1 MNAPVTW
8 TLDEVSGVATI
19 RFARPAVL
27 NAIDLSSA
35 TAFHAAVQCVCAD
48 PRTRCIVLA
57 GTGKA
62 FVAGGDVGAFARNI
76 DDASALIHGL
86 LDALNPALLA
96 LRRVSAPVVAVVRGP
111 AAGAGMS
118 LVLSADVVLAS
129 DNAIFQIAY
138 DRLGAQPDC
147 GGTWFLER
155 RVGRG
160 RAFELMFTG
169 KRLNADDALAYG
181 IVNEIVADD
190 ALDARASALASRIAS
205 GPTSAFGR
213 FKHLI
218 DEAPSLSLA
227 AQLEA
232 ERSAFV
238 AATRTADFREG
249 VSAFLEKRH
258 PLFAGR

>member
-1 MNAPVTW
+1 MNAPVMYS
-8 TLDEVSGVATI
+8 LDEVSGVATI
-19 RFARPAVL
+19 RFARPEVL
-27 NAIDLSSA
+27 NAIDLASA
-35 TAFHAAVQCVCAD
+35 RAFHAAAQRACAD
-48 PRTRCIVLA
+48 PRVRCIVLA

-62 FVAGGDVGAFARNI
+62 FAAGGDVGAFARNI
-76 DDASALIHGL
+76 DDASALVHGL
-86 LDALNPALLA
+86 LDAINPALLA
-96 LRRVSAPVVAVVRGP
+96 LREAPAPVVAVVRGP

-118 LVLSADVVLAS
+118 LALCADFVLAS
-129 DNAIFQIAY
+129 DNAVFQVAY

-160 RAFELMFTG
+160 RAFELMLTG

-190 ALDARASALASRIAS
+190 GLDARAAALASRIAS
-205 GPTSAFGR
+205 GPTAAFGR
-213 FKHLI
+213 FKRLI

-238 AATRTADFREG
+238 AATRTADFKEG
-249 VSAFLEKRH
+249 VRAFLEKRH
-258 PLFAGR
+258 PLFEGR